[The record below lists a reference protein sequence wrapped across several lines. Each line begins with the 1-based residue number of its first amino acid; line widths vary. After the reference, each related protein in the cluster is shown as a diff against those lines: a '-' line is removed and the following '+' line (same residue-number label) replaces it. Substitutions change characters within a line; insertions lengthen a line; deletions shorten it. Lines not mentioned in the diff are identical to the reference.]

1 MATTMD
7 PARSPAATGSDP
19 DEATP
24 GAAADATSAVARSL
38 DLLEMVM
45 RAPYPPSAAQIS
57 EELKLPRPTANRI
70 IGNLVRMRFLK
81 RDPLQRRLI
90 EGDRLLELALAVLAR
105 ATQRE
110 PGHEILRELSRRTQE
125 TCNVGVMVGARVR
138 YLDRVEAH
146 WPLAL
151 RLEPGSD
158 IPLHCTALGK
168 LLLAH
173 LPRAQ
178 RDRYLRSLELT
189 RHTPHTIT
197 EAAALERELERI
209 VAEGCSTDDEEY
221 LPGVIGLAV
230 AIPARESPALL
241 GLAVAAPS
249 ARVSVDDLRGHLPL
263 LRDFASRLA
272 ACY

>member
-1 MATTMD
+1 MD
-7 PARSPAATGSDP
+7 PARPIPASGSDADDAAP
-19 DEATP
+19 AV
-24 GAAADATSAVARSL
+24 AADAASAGAVARSL

-57 EELKLPRPTANRI
+57 EELKLPRPTTNRI
-70 IGNLVRMRFLK
+70 IGNLVRMRFLR
-81 RDPLQRRLI
+81 RDPLQRRLL
-90 EGDRLLELALAVLAR
+90 EGERLLELALAVLAR

-125 TCNVGVMVGARVR
+125 TCNVGVIVGARVR
-138 YLDRVEAH
+138 YLDRVESH

-158 IPLHCTALGK
+158 IPLHCSALGK

-178 RDRYLRSLELT
+178 RERFLGSLDLARHTAHTVTDAQALELQ
-189 RHTPHTIT
+189 
-197 EAAALERELERI
+197 LERI
-209 VAEGCSTDDEEY
+209 VADGYSTDDEEY

-230 AIPARESPALL
+230 PIPARQGPALL

-249 ARVSVDDLRGHLPL
+249 ARASLDELRGHLPL
-263 LRDFASRLA
+263 LRDFAARLA